1 MLISMSGQTRRSETG
16 LDPTKMANQPALRS
30 SDGLIWMITAGLFL
44 LICGVPLVLLTLVE
58 PRASAP
64 MAWITAIVLVA
75 LYAALVT
82 ARGVVAD
89 RKRRL
94 RLMAV
99 LMLAMAGVALI
110 GLFLCAMIEWSAV
123 PGT

>member
-1 MLISMSGQTRRSETG
+1 MATRMSRAEALR
-16 LDPTKMANQPALRS
+16 DPTRMTNQPALRS
-30 SDGLIWMITAGLFL
+30 SDGLIWMVVAGLFL
-44 LICGVPLVLLTLVE
+44 LVCAVPLVLLTLVD

-64 MAWITAIVLVA
+64 MAWVTAILLVA

-94 RLMAV
+94 RLMAI
-99 LMLAMAGVALI
+99 LMLAMAAVALI
-110 GLFLCAMIEWSAV
+110 GLFICAAIEWTAV
-123 PGT
+123 PVV

>member
-1 MLISMSGQTRRSETG
+1 VLPLFPLPTAPLSPYTTLFRS
-16 LDPTKMANQPALRS
+16 
-30 SDGLIWMITAGLFL
+30 I
-44 LICGVPLVLLTLVE
+44 PLVLLTLVD

-64 MAWITAIVLVA
+64 VAWITAVLLVA

-94 RLMAV
+94 RLMAI

-110 GLFLCAMIEWSAV
+110 RSEEHTSELQSREKLVCRLLL
-123 PGT
+123 

>member
-1 MLISMSGQTRRSETG
+1 MSEHIRRGDAG
-16 LDPTKMANQPALRS
+16 LDPTRMANQPALRS
-30 SDGLIWMITAGLFL
+30 SDGLIWIIVAGLFL
-44 LICGVPLVLLTLVE
+44 LVCAVPLVLLTLVD

-82 ARGVVAD
+82 ARGAVTD

-94 RLMAV
+94 RLMAI
-99 LMLAMAGVALI
+99 LMLSMAAVALI
-110 GLFLCAMIEWSAV
+110 GLFTCALIEWSAV
-123 PGT
+123 PAA

>member
-1 MLISMSGQTRRSETG
+1 MSGGIRRSDEG
-16 LDPTKMANQPALRS
+16 LDPTRMVNQPALRS
-30 SDGLIWMITAGLFL
+30 SDGLIWMIVAGVFL
-44 LICGVPLVLLTLVE
+44 LVCAAPLVLLTLVD

-64 MAWITAIVLVA
+64 MAWITAIVLVG

-94 RLMAV
+94 RLMAI
-99 LMLAMAGVALI
+99 LMLAMAAVALL
-110 GLFLCAMIEWSAV
+110 GLFVCAMIEWSAV
-123 PGT
+123 PGA